1 MTHPAP
7 WESGPPDPLTLATE
21 AYSIAFP
28 RRGLPFLRG
37 IGGAGGLGGE
47 AVEVAV
53 VMLRRAVATDEP
65 LDPRAIMAALGTR
78 RPPDA
83 PRT

>member
-7 WESGPPDPLTLATE
+7 WESGPPDPPTLAIE

-28 RRGLPFLRG
+28 RRGLPFLR
-37 IGGAGGLGGE
+37 GAGGLGGE